1 MLTTARLLDQ
11 RSHALLKPAATSIH
25 FLNRHSLGIHRSRG
39 CPGWR
44 YWAGRAVAK
53 SSCRR
58 NPADAPADKG
68 PHLGQAQH
76 PPGLIT
82 ESTSRSSLRSQRET
96 AQQVWTTAQA
106 TLCPTQATCA
116 RTQDKPRPHSRAPT
130 PAVLRCSKEGVTGS
144 SFFRRFCLMRRP
156 RSPHPCW
163 AGGDL

>member
-53 SSCRR
+53 SPCRR

-130 PAVLRCSKEGVTGS
+130 PAVLRVLQGGRHRELILQTILSNEEA
-144 SFFRRFCLMRRP
+144 